1 MRRIFTLLTMGLL
14 ALSSSAQT
22 ELTQTEAKTLY
33 KNTSKNWISVHD
45 PSVVWEPKTKRYYI
59 FGSHRAQAW
68 TQDLQNWTWFNS
80 PWKVGTNN
88 NASNEDA
95 FVTPQVKKVKKN
107 GQEVDFPAF
116 NAYEWAA
123 AYPTWKDGNGNAW
136 NINGNMWAPDVIW
149 NPVMQKWCQYLS
161 INGPKW
167 NSSIILLTADDIEG
181 PYEYQ
186 GPVVIS
192 GFGLN
197 ANTDYKKTDL
207 ELVLGTTLS
216 ALPSRYNSPWAS
228 TQKPSFPN
236 NIDPCVFYDEEGKLW
251 MAYGSWSGGI
261 FILELDEQTGL
272 RDYDVEYENSNTS
285 DAYFGKK
292 IAGGYYSSGEAP
304 YIEYI
309 GGYYYLFITYG
320 ELQQNG
326 DYNMRVYRS
335 KNPNGPYADPAGR
348 SPIYTQYTMNYGNN
362 APARGE
368 KLVGPY
374 SHWGYM
380 SQGERSQGHNSIIAA
395 PDGRTYLVY
404 HTRFCNDDKA
414 VDEGHQ
420 VRVHQVFQN
429 KEGWLVAAPF
439 EYNGEEITD
448 ADIASNQPFTQ
459 EEMIGT
465 YSLLM
470 HKFSNN
476 RTQLEQVE
484 PVEVTLNADGT
495 VTGKYT
501 GKWSMTE
508 GTGYVTLTLNNIVY
522 QGVAVEEVMDNKSM
536 HALAITACG
545 TSGVNIWAHKLMP
558 KYELA
563 WMLNNMTVPVKQ
575 NQTVSKDVDLYG
587 MKIGLPNVMLS
598 WQSNQPEVISH
609 YGKYNPSGLTE
620 DVPVVLSARLEA
632 ANYYWAQDYKVY
644 AGKENMP
651 TANWKGGMVA
661 HYGFDHQQL
670 SNSFDAAQVATLGKK
685 GTGVV
690 PVLEDNDPMRTGRVT
705 RTYPSVNNNEGYVT
719 IPNPLYG
726 KNLENGATIS
736 LWVQRN
742 DNNLYGALLGVTDGS
757 ARLFFTGNA
766 YLGFNDGKTEN
777 VAGGVWNNW
786 IDLNHPGTTETKLL
800 SQNKWEL
807 VTLCFAKDG
816 IKLYVSGAV
825 KNFTAANGKLNGTAV
840 SQAASF
846 DYSLVLNHLAASQ
859 YLYLG
864 NGGFWGTPDARYDDL
879 VVYDRTLSFSEVLA
893 LNTMENRAF
902 DFWTLNPT
910 GIDDMPQQHAAPATA
925 IFDLQGRVIKNGK
938 SLDSNLPRGIYVING
953 RKVVVK

>member
-14 ALSSSAQT
+14 ALNSTAQT

-33 KNTSKNWISVHD
+33 KATSKNYISVHD
-45 PSVVWEPKTKRYYI
+45 PSVVWEPKSKRYYI

-88 NASNEDA
+88 NASNESA
-95 FVTPQVKKVKKN
+95 FVTPRVTKVTKG

-123 AYPTWKDGNGNAW
+123 AYPSWRDGNGNAW

-149 NPVMQKWCQYLS
+149 NPIMQKWCQYLS

-167 NSSIILLTADDIEG
+167 NSSIILLTSDNIEG

-207 ELVLGTTLS
+207 ELVLGTQPS
-216 ALPSRYNSPWAS
+216 LPSRYNSPWAS
-228 TQKPSFPN
+228 ITKPSFPN

-261 FILELDEQTGL
+261 FILELNEQTGL

-309 GGYYYLFITYG
+309 GGYYYLFVTYG

-335 KNPNGPYADPAGR
+335 ENPDGPYSDPSKR
-348 SPIYTQYTMNYGNN
+348 SPIYTGYVLNFGNN

-368 KLVGPY
+368 KLLGPY

-380 SQGERSQGHNSIIAA
+380 QQGERSQGHNSIIAA

-404 HTRFCNDDKA
+404 HTRFCNDEKA
-414 VDEGHQ
+414 GDEGHL

-429 KEGWLVAAPF
+429 KDGWLVAAPF
-439 EYNGEEITD
+439 EYNGEQTND
-448 ADIASNQPFTQ
+448 QDIATKQPFSL
-459 EEMIGT
+459 EEMTGT

-484 PVEVTLNADGT
+484 PVTVNLNADGT

-501 GKWSMTE
+501 GSWSMTE

-522 QGVAVEEVMDNKSM
+522 EGVAIEEVMDNQSM
-536 HALAITACG
+536 HALSISACAE
-545 TSGVNIWAHKLMP
+545 SGVNIWAHKLMP

-563 WMLNNMTVPVKQ
+563 WMLNNMTVPVTQ
-575 NQTVSKDVDLYG
+575 NQYISKDVYLNN
-587 MKIGLPNVMLS
+587 IGCTSPNSVLS
-598 WQSNQPEVISH
+598 WESEQPEVISA
-609 YGKYNPSGLTE
+609 YGKYNPSGLTQ
-620 DVPVVLSARLEA
+620 DVPLTLTARLDVA
-632 ANYYWAQDYKVY
+632 DYYWTQNYKVY
-644 AGKENMP
+644 ATKESVP
-651 TANWKGGMVA
+651 TANWQGGMLA

-670 SNSFDAAQVATLGKK
+670 SNSFDATQEATLDKSGS
-685 GTGVV
+685 GTK
-690 PVLEDNDPMRTGRVT
+690 PALEDGDPMRTGRVVHT
-705 RTYPSVNNNEGYVT
+705 FQSANKNEGYVAV
-719 IPNPLYG
+719 PNPLYG
-726 KNLENGATIS
+726 KNLENGAAIS
-736 LWVQRN
+736 FWVKRTTN
-742 DNNLYGALLGVTDGS
+742 DLYGTLLGAIDGT

-766 YLGFNDGKTEN
+766 YLGYNDGKTEN
-777 VAGGVWNNW
+777 ATSEVWNNW
-786 IDLNHPGTTETKLL
+786 LDLNHPESTEAKLL
-800 SQNKWEL
+800 SQDKWQL
-807 VTLCFAKDG
+807 VTLSFTKDG
-816 IKLYVSGAV
+816 IKLYISGGQ
-825 KNFTAANGKLNGTAV
+825 KSFSSANGKLKGTAV
-840 SQAASF
+840 SKVADF
-846 DYSLVLNHLAASQ
+846 DYNIVLNHLSACQ

-864 NGGFWGTPDARYDDL
+864 NGGYWGTPDACYDDL
-879 VVYDRTLSFSEVLA
+879 LVYDRSLSFAEVLA
-893 LNTMENRAF
+893 LNTMENRVF

-910 GIDDMPQQHAAPATA
+910 GIADMTQQQATPATVVY
-925 IFDLQGRVIKNGK
+925 DLQGRAIKNGK
-938 SLDSNLPRGIYVING
+938 SLDSNLPCGIYLVNG